1 MNAESGIRP
10 SAHHPALFFIHS
22 GIPSV
27 CDSLCFAFET
37 TIIPSLIKYSIPS
50 MNAESGIWPSA
61 HHPALF
67 LTHSGTDDDFVSVC
81 PPTTNANSVCCPLP
95 EIFENLAIVRPV
107 CSSVN
112 VKSVKSAPIFANLSS
127 EKIVLPSCNIVNV

>member
-27 CDSLCFAFET
+27 CDSLCYAFET

-50 MNAESGIWPSA
+50 MNAESGI
-61 HHPALF
+61 
-67 LTHSGTDDDFVSVC
+67 
-81 PPTTNANSVCCPLP
+81 
-95 EIFENLAIVRPV
+95 
-107 CSSVN
+107 
-112 VKSVKSAPIFANLSS
+112 
-127 EKIVLPSCNIVNV
+127 